1 MSVINFNNANTI
13 TTAIGSYDTGYN
25 AIALSRAA
33 VLSLARG
40 ESGVAT
46 GFGRAHGKSTRV
58 FLKIRILVRGQGV

>member
-46 GFGRAHGKSTRV
+46 GVGRAHGKSRV